1 MMMPSELRD
10 EEAELLGRIKSG
22 QRIDR
27 YETIGLRKDKR
38 KRNVSMSI
46 SPIRDWAG
54 RIVGASK
61 IAFDITER
69 KELELNPV

>member
-1 MMMPSELRD
+1 MIPPELHE
-10 EEAELLGRIKSG
+10 EEADILGRIKSG
-22 QRIDR
+22 EHIDH

-38 KRNVSMSI
+38 KRNLFLSI
-46 SPIRDWAG
+46 SPVRDSAG